1 MDSPAKPGAS
11 APDPN
16 QATVEPG
23 RWQPKRSSVIAWM
36 LYDLANT
43 TFALGVT
50 SRYFGLWVIEGR
62 GGADWQISLAQIS
75 AMLVVIMIGPWIGLL
90 SDHRGRRKPYLVGST
105 LICVAA
111 TALLATWGVGP
122 SLVLY
127 AIATA
132 GFNVGALVYDA
143 MLPDVSTPETA
154 GRVSG
159 TGVALGYAG
168 SALALGLGI
177 LMLAWYDDHAAVF
190 RALGAAFLLFALPA
204 FFLIRERPRQRAQGK
219 APGILRSPLTTIQAW
234 RNAAREPG
242 VVRFLLA
249 RYLYSDAIN
258 TVFLFNALFAKLEM
272 RFTDAQVNVLAVLA
286 IVFAGLGAAG
296 AGWAVDRFGP
306 KRVLQ
311 AALLSQLFGLASAIT
326 AAAGHIQALG
336 WLVAVGGGAGIGM
349 AWASDRVFMTRLT
362 PAHLIGEFFGLYATV
377 GRFATLLGP
386 LVWALV
392 ADVLDLG
399 RTAAL
404 TSLGIFIVAAWFVLK
419 GVSDAPNIE
428 SPEAP
433 LALAPEA

>member
-1 MDSPAKPGAS
+1 MNPPRAQGEWKL
-11 APDPN
+11 
-16 QATVEPG
+16 
-23 RWQPKRSSVIAWM
+23 KRSSVLAWM

-50 SRYFGLWVIEGR
+50 SRYFGLWVIER
-62 GGADWQISLAQIS
+62 QGGADWQISLAQIS
-75 AMLVVIMIGPWIGLL
+75 AMLVVIVIGPWIGLL
-90 SDHRGRRKPYLVGST
+90 SDHRGTRKPYLIGST
-105 LICVAA
+105 LICVAG

-122 SLVLY
+122 SLALY

-154 GRVSG
+154 GRTSG
-159 TGVALGYAG
+159 SGVAMGYAG

-177 LMLAWYDDHAAVF
+177 LMLQWYGDHAAVF
-190 RALGAAFLLFALPA
+190 RALAVAFLLFALPA
-204 FFLIRERPRQRAQGK
+204 FFLIRERPRARGEGK
-219 APGILRSPLTTIQAW
+219 APGILRSPMTTINAW
-234 RNAAREPG
+234 RTASRHRG
-242 VVRFLLA
+242 VVRFLFA

-258 TVFLFNALFAKLEM
+258 TVFLFNALFAKLEIG
-272 RFTDAQVNVLAVLA
+272 FTDAQVNVLAILG
-286 IVFAGLGAAG
+286 IVFAGAGAAA

-311 AALLSQLFGLASAIT
+311 AALLSQLFGLAAAIT
-326 AAAGHIQALG
+326 AALGHVQALG

-349 AWASDRVFMTRLT
+349 AWASDRVFMARLT
-362 PAHLIGEFFGLYATV
+362 PAPLMGVFFGLYATV

-392 ADVLDLG
+392 ADVLGLG

-404 TSLGIFIVAAWFVLK
+404 TSLGIFIVAAWFVLR
-419 GVSDAPNIE
+419 GVSDAPDIE
-428 SPEAP
+428 SPEAS
-433 LALAPEA
+433 LMLAPEAQAS